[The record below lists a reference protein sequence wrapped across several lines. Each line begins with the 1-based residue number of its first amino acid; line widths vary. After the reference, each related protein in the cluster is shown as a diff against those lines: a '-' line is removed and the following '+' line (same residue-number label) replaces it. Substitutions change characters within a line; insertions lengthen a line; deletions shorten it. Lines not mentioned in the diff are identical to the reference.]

1 MRRSAWVTDANAA
14 LLTDLYQFTMLQSYL
29 EHGLDAEAV
38 FELTV
43 RRLPAGRNYLLACG
57 LDDVLRYLETLRFTP
72 EALDY
77 LASLDRFSSD
87 FIAYLRDFRFEGDV
101 YAIAEGTPTFAH
113 EPLLEVVAPLPQAQL
128 VETFLLNQVHLQ
140 TLAASKAARVVEAAA
155 GRTVVDFGLRHAHG
169 TDAGLKLARA
179 FFVAGV
185 AATSNVLAG
194 QVYGIPVAG
203 TMAHSYVQAHRNER
217 DAFRHFTASFPATT
231 LLVDTY
237 DTLRGV
243 RQVVELTREL
253 GDGFQV
259 RAIRLDSGDL
269 SGLAREARKILDG
282 AGLGDVQIFASGNLD
297 EFAIREMVRS
307 RTPIAG
313 FGVGTLMSV
322 SADAPYLDTAYKL
335 AAYAGEGRIK
345 LAPGKDTLPGRK
357 QVRRVFANG
366 AAMSDVIGLEDETL
380 PGEPLLRPVM
390 RGGVALPSGHVGLKD
405 VRRHARESLAQLPAR
420 VRGLD
425 AADPP
430 YPVETSA
437 GLRAERDRVAGR
449 IRAV

>member
-155 GRTVVDFGLRHAHG
+155 GRTVVDFRPASRAWHGRRFEASTGLFRGGRSGHLERAGGTGVRDSGGRDDGAQLRASTSKRAGCLPAFHGQLPSHHIAGRHVRHA
-169 TDAGLKLARA
+169 
-179 FFVAGV
+179 
-185 AATSNVLAG
+185 
-194 QVYGIPVAG
+194 
-203 TMAHSYVQAHRNER
+203 E
-217 DAFRHFTASFPATT
+217 
-231 LLVDTY
+231 
-237 DTLRGV
+237 
-243 RQVVELTREL
+243 
-253 GDGFQV
+253 
-259 RAIRLDSGDL
+259 
-269 SGLAREARKILDG
+269 G
-282 AGLGDVQIFASGNLD
+282 ACG
-297 EFAIREMVRS
+297 RS
-307 RTPIAG
+307 W
-313 FGVGTLMSV
+313 S
-322 SADAPYLDTAYKL
+322 
-335 AAYAGEGRIK
+335 
-345 LAPGKDTLPGRK
+345 
-357 QVRRVFANG
+357 
-366 AAMSDVIGLEDETL
+366 
-380 PGEPLLRPVM
+380 
-390 RGGVALPSGHVGLKD
+390 
-405 VRRHARESLAQLPAR
+405 
-420 VRGLD
+420 
-425 AADPP
+425 
-430 YPVETSA
+430 
-437 GLRAERDRVAGR
+437 
-449 IRAV
+449 

>member
-1 MRRSAWVTDANAA
+1 
-14 LLTDLYQFTMLQSYL
+14 
-29 EHGLDAEAV
+29 
-38 FELTV
+38 
-43 RRLPAGRNYLLACG
+43 
-57 LDDVLRYLETLRFTP
+57 
-72 EALDY
+72 
-77 LASLDRFSSD
+77 
-87 FIAYLRDFRFEGDV
+87 
-101 YAIAEGTPTFAH
+101 
-113 EPLLEVVAPLPQAQL
+113 
-128 VETFLLNQVHLQ
+128 
-140 TLAASKAARVVEAAA
+140 
-155 GRTVVDFGLRHAHG
+155 
-169 TDAGLKLARA
+169 
-179 FFVAGV
+179 
-185 AATSNVLAG
+185 
-194 QVYGIPVAG
+194 
-203 TMAHSYVQAHRNER
+203 
-217 DAFRHFTASFPATT
+217 
-231 LLVDTY
+231 
-237 DTLRGV
+237 
-243 RQVVELTREL
+243 
-253 GDGFQV
+253 
-259 RAIRLDSGDL
+259 
-269 SGLAREARKILDG
+269 
-282 AGLGDVQIFASGNLD
+282 
-297 EFAIREMVRS
+297 
-307 RTPIAG
+307 
-313 FGVGTLMSV
+313 MSV